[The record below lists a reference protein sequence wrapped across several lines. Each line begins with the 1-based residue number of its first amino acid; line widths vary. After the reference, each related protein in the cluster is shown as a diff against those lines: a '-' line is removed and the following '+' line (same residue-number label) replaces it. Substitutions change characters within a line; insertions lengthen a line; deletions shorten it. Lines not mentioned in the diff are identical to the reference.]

1 MVQLLNEASLRFKL
15 ADNALIVVYFNC
27 TFKVVRLTNWKNIAI
42 AGIVIA
48 LVVGAGS
55 GFLLGGFSSN
65 AALEARI
72 DQLEQ
77 EILDLNGTIPEV
89 KPTIHF
95 ARAQT
100 SVNFIDYSRQ
110 KAFEIMQAMG
120 YTMDISYTDVTAS
133 IASLISGGSDMIG
146 TTAMEYLPTIEAGQ
160 EIVQICPTNTRGYLL
175 VTADDINSIADLEG
189 RVIGASSYTA
199 ISYLYLKYALED
211 NGVDPLDCT
220 WSMVGGSSA
229 RNAALAAGSIDAGLL
244 YAEYALVLDELPG
257 LHILGPVT
265 DFLATGEVTSGVAV
279 RQDFMDLY
287 PQTIADFAYASALA
301 NLFSLTQ
308 REAYIQ
314 EGMAWVEA
322 ETSAGNNYTYYA
334 TLYDGYLSWN
344 VWSMNFSAANADRA
358 VQLALDAGSLTTSIP
373 VAQWN
378 DFSYWEAALDLLFY

>member
-1 MVQLLNEASLRFKL
+1 
-15 ADNALIVVYFNC
+15 
-27 TFKVVRLTNWKNIAI
+27 VVRLTEWKNIAI

-48 LVVGAGS
+48 LIVGAGS
-55 GFLLGGFSSN
+55 GFLIGGFQSN

-77 EILDLNGTIPEV
+77 EIIDLGGIVPEV

-110 KAFEIMQAMG
+110 KQFLIMEDMG
-120 YTMDISYTDVTAS
+120 YVMDISYVDVTAS
-133 IASLISGGSDMIG
+133 IASLISGTSDFIG
-146 TTAMEYLPTIEAGQ
+146 TTAMEYLPAIAAGE

-175 VTADDINSIADLEG
+175 VTADDINSIAELEG

-220 WSMVGGSSA
+220 WNMVGGSSA

-244 YAEYALVLDELPG
+244 YAEYALILDTLPG

-265 DFLATGEVTSGVAV
+265 DFLSTGEVTSGVAV

-287 PQTIADFAYASALA
+287 PQTIADFVMAGALA
-301 NLFSLTQ
+301 NLFALTQ
-308 REAYIQ
+308 RDAYIA

-322 ETSAGNNYTYYA
+322 ETSAGNNISYYTQ
-334 TLYDGYLSWN
+334 LYDGYLEWN
-344 VWSMNFSAANADRA
+344 VWGMDFSVENAERA
-358 VQLALDAGSLTTSIP
+358 VELALDAGSITET
-373 VAQWN
+373 VAVAAWN
-378 DFSYWEAALDLLFY
+378 DFTFWTTALEALYFA

>member
-1 MVQLLNEASLRFKL
+1 M
-15 ADNALIVVYFNC
+15 DNALIPGCVVFY
-27 TFKVVRLTNWKNIAI
+27 FKVVRLADWKNIAI

-55 GFLLGGFSSN
+55 GFLIGGITSD
-65 AALEARI
+65 AANQARI

-77 EILDLNGTIPEV
+77 EILDLNSTIPEV

-110 KAFEIMQAMG
+110 KAFEIMEAMG
-120 YTMDISYTDVTAS
+120 YTLDISYTDVTAS
-133 IASLISGGSDMIG
+133 IASLVSGGSDMIG
-146 TTAMEYLPTIEAGQ
+146 TTAMEYLPIIAAG
-160 EIVQICPTNTRGYLL
+160 EDVVQICPTNTRGYLL

-244 YAEYALVLDELPG
+244 YAEYALILDTLPG

-265 DFLATGEVTSGVAV
+265 DFLSTGEVTSGVAV

-287 PQTIADFAYASALA
+287 PQTIADFAYASVLA

-308 REAYIQ
+308 RAAYIA

-322 ETSAGNNYTYYA
+322 ETSAGNNISYYTQ
-334 TLYDGYLSWN
+334 LYDGYLEWN
-344 VWSMNFSAANADRA
+344 VWSMNFSAANAERA
-358 VQLALDAGSLTTSIP
+358 VELCLDAGSLTTSIP
-373 VAQWN
+373 VAEWN
-378 DFSYWEAALDLLFY
+378 DFSYWEAALDLLYFT

>member
-1 MVQLLNEASLRFKL
+1 M
-15 ADNALIVVYFNC
+15 
-27 TFKVVRLTNWKNIAI
+27 TNWKTFAI
-42 AGIVIA
+42 AGTVIA
-48 LVVGAGS
+48 LIVGAGS
-55 GFLLGGFSSN
+55 GFLIGGFSSD
-65 AALEARI
+65 AANQARI

-77 EILDLNGTIPEV
+77 EILDLGGIVPEV
-89 KPTIHF
+89 KPTINF

-110 KAFEIMQAMG
+110 KQFDIMEAMG
-120 YTMDISYTDVTAS
+120 YVMDVSYVDVTAS
-133 IASLISGGSDMIG
+133 IASIISGGSDFIG
-146 TTAMEYLPTIEAGQ
+146 TTAMEYLPTIAAGE

-220 WSMVGGSSA
+220 WNMVGGSSA

-244 YAEYALVLDELPG
+244 YAEYAVVLDTLPG

-265 DFLATGEVTSGVAV
+265 DFLSTGEVTSGVAV
-279 RQDFMDLY
+279 RQDFIDEY
-287 PQTIADFAYASALA
+287 PQAVQNFVLAGALA
-301 NLFSLTQ
+301 NLFALTQ
-308 REAYIQ
+308 RDAYIA

-322 ETSAGNNYTYYA
+322 ETSAGNNISYYTQ
-334 TLYDGYLSWN
+334 LYDGYLSWN
-344 VWSMNFSAANADRA
+344 VWTMEFSVENAERA
-358 VQLALDAGSLTTSIP
+358 VELAVDAGSLTTSIP

-378 DFSYWEAALDLLFY
+378 DFTYWATALEFLHFA